1 MGLKVEP
8 GRPHSPSAVSIDS
21 ERLAADK
28 KGAAEGGCC
37 AGERPSAQCRP
48 LACGDCG
55 SDCGMPGSGTKPAG
69 GARLGSCCRGWP
81 SNRAPAA
88 KGRPRL
94 ERGVP
99 GAEVCSDAGKVP
111 CEPQPSSESDA
122 VVPADSM
129 SE

>member
-1 MGLKVEP
+1 MGLKAEP
-8 GRPHSPSAVSIDS
+8 GRPARPSTDASSGSV
-21 ERLAADK
+21 RLAAER
-28 KGAAEGGCC
+28 KGAAAGGCC

-55 SDCGMPGSGTKPAG
+55 SDSGTKPAG
-69 GARLGSCCRGWP
+69 GGARPSCWRGWLP
-81 SNRAPAA
+81 NRAPAE

-99 GAEVCSDAGKVP
+99 GAEARSEAGKEP
-111 CEPQPSSESDA
+111 CEPQPSSESEA
-122 VVPADSM
+122 VVPPDSM